1 MRIYILFCLFL
12 FSLPIGAQKAFPFN
26 NPNLSVEERV
36 QDLLQRLTLQEKVSL
51 INGLFIRFII
61 GRIHHFQ

>member
-12 FSLPIGAQKAFPFN
+12 FSFPLGAQKAFPFN

-36 QDLLQRLTLQEKVSL
+36 DSPGESIIDVR
-51 INGLFIRFII
+51 LFITNSSFRH
-61 GRIHHFQ
+61 RAV